1 MQLQHWCLI
10 VFVTLAGAQW
20 PLSAGAGQQPV
31 TGQPAQP
38 QEQPPATRVTIN
50 PNDLPVSLD
59 RIQKAL
65 ANTPMLRFDDFDR
78 PVFRVQVFGERPT
91 IDEILGPDC
100 ATGPVRHGSMTHQ
113 EFLALVT
120 PTDVQGYAAF
130 SNEQGATVAATSFL
144 LQWTLQRAIHR
155 LNETRNEAERAAAR
169 QEVLDALS
177 ALEQA
182 RVKAGL
188 TPR

>member
-1 MQLQHWCLI
+1 MQIQHWCLI

-59 RIQKAL
+59 RIQRAL

-91 IDEILGPDC
+91 IDDILGPDW
-100 ATGPVRHGSMTHQ
+100 AIGPVRHGSMTHQ
-113 EFLALVT
+113 EFLALARPGCRDSFGTALGNRHGWRPCPGPGHGAGIVHNPILRVT
-120 PTDVQGYAAF
+120 VAVIIVARRLPRPGYAVRPA
-130 SNEQGATVAATSFL
+130 
-144 LQWTLQRAIHR
+144 RH
-155 LNETRNEAERAAAR
+155 AAR
-169 QEVLDALS
+169 
-177 ALEQA
+177 
-182 RVKAGL
+182 R
-188 TPR
+188 PW